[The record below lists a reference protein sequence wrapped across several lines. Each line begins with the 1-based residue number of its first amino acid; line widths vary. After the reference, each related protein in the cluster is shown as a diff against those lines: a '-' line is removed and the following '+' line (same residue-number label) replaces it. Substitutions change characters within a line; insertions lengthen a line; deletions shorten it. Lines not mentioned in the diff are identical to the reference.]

1 MAKISILETPYEAF
15 LRTRAEE
22 ICQLYLGWSNEIM
35 TGKVKPNRV
44 IQHIAHVKSMSGEGV
59 KTILKRH
66 GIYKSA
72 KEPLIIKRTESQ
84 QLSVFGTEQ
93 RTLTRM

>member
-22 ICQLYLGWSNEIM
+22 VCQLYLGWSHEIM

-44 IQHIAHVKSMSGEGV
+44 IQNIAQAKSMSGEGV
-59 KTILKRH
+59 KSILKRF
-66 GIYKSA
+66 GVYKNA
-72 KEPLIIKRTESQ
+72 QEPMIIKRSESK
-84 QLSVFGTEQ
+84 QLSVFGPEQ
-93 RTLTRM
+93 SALARM